1 MPSFAQD
8 QAKARI
14 SAYKEVQKV
23 LKKLKSRPE
32 ISVLSTKSRL
42 AYKPGIIDAF
52 IEVADLIGQEQEI
65 LDELKFEA
73 RS

>member
-1 MPSFAQD
+1 MGRGRECQ
-8 QAKARI
+8 
-14 SAYKEVQKV
+14 V
-23 LKKLKSRPE
+23 LLKIKPRPVSRPIKSRPE

-42 AYKPGIIDAF
+42 AYKSGIIDAF